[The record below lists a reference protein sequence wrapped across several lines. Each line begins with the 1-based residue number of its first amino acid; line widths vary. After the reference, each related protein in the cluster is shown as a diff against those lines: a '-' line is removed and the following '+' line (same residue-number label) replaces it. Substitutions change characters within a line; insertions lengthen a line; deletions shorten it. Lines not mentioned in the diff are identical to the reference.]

1 MYRTF
6 FWAALTI
13 QPDKADAQGIFDVLK
28 GHFEASDVSMS
39 KVFFYASDGASVVY
53 SEGGGVPGLFQ
64 REVNPKLLRV
74 HCLSHRC
81 ALVLKD
87 SVEKSEWALWCDEI
101 MHDIINPFARSSRR
115 CKELEKV
122 QEEMELVKLVVLRL
136 VITRWLSRGQCLH
149 RICLI
154 YPALV
159 RVFKSDP
166 ERQALYAKMTSYY
179 FVGTMAL
186 MDDILQLA
194 NAINTLFQAKHVY
207 IKFAMDEVKKNIKM
221 LQDMFVSDGLR
232 SPSWLRLHEE
242 IKKAKDAAAAASTE
256 WDKTFEYKGVKI
268 TWDEADD
275 EKLAANCKDF
285 VREVIAEMNARFPDD
300 LQMFSIFDWTALPAT
315 DAELLA
321 PLPSTYGSEEL
332 KQLIGKYKDV
342 KESMGTKFTWDE
354 AKLDIEWHRL
364 RREMLEARDELDQ
377 EEAKRER
384 QQAAADPTRIRNAQ
398 LEKKEKR
405 ARKYEAMD
413 KFYAKVFSY
422 DASSENGPYS
432 AEMQFLIC
440 CYLCLV
446 LSSVVCES
454 SFSLMAL
461 IKTKSRNQLKMATL
475 DAHMMLAAN
484 SALTAELSSVCMTEQ
499 ELVEAA
505 LREWQKKPRYPGR
518 SHCQSRRRSVRYQR
532 ESIQDWYEKQDFT
545 QPLVSDS
552 DSDEDE
558 TVLGAG
564 GRDEDEDD
572 EADED
577 GEELEDDAATEERYR
592 GYGVYEVPHGWEVV
606 PKAEAQELLKAVK
619 AQKVYTR
626 RWKIAHLFDYGWDEG
641 NVWKKVSKGKGVDR
655 RTLYDVN
662 YPSDSKTVPQQLS
675 FTGTNQYGAGGWEA
689 EPREVWVVIRP
700 IPSGSGG
707 ASTSRK
713 R

>member
-1 MYRTF
+1 
-6 FWAALTI
+6 
-13 QPDKADAQGIFDVLK
+13 
-28 GHFEASDVSMS
+28 
-39 KVFFYASDGASVVY
+39 
-53 SEGGGVPGLFQ
+53 
-64 REVNPKLLRV
+64 
-74 HCLSHRC
+74 
-81 ALVLKD
+81 
-87 SVEKSEWALWCDEI
+87 
-101 MHDIINPFARSSRR
+101 
-115 CKELEKV
+115 
-122 QEEMELVKLVVLRL
+122 
-136 VITRWLSRGQCLH
+136 
-149 RICLI
+149 
-154 YPALV
+154 
-159 RVFKSDP
+159 
-166 ERQALYAKMTSYY
+166 
-179 FVGTMAL
+179 
-186 MDDILQLA
+186 
-194 NAINTLFQAKHVY
+194 
-207 IKFAMDEVKKNIKM
+207 
-221 LQDMFVSDGLR
+221 
-232 SPSWLRLHEE
+232 
-242 IKKAKDAAAAASTE
+242 
-256 WDKTFEYKGVKI
+256 
-268 TWDEADD
+268 
-275 EKLAANCKDF
+275 
-285 VREVIAEMNARFPDD
+285 
-300 LQMFSIFDWTALPAT
+300 
-315 DAELLA
+315 
-321 PLPSTYGSEEL
+321 
-332 KQLIGKYKDV
+332 
-342 KESMGTKFTWDE
+342 MGTKFTWDE

-532 ESIQDWYEKQDFT
+532 ESIQDWYEKQDFS

-700 IPSGSGG
+700 IPSGSGS